1 MRQSKDGRLTHIRD
15 GREKWFYDKVK
26 RMEKERKSC
35 QKKSLSEEQ
44 LLTKILV
51 CDVYGV
57 EMVANMRK

>member
-35 QKKSLSEEQ
+35 LLEESLV
-44 LLTKILV
+44 TKILV
-51 CDVYGV
+51 CDVDGV

>member
-35 QKKSLSEEQ
+35 QKKS
-44 LLTKILV
+44 
-51 CDVYGV
+51 YGGIAV
-57 EMVANMRK
+57 DQNFSV